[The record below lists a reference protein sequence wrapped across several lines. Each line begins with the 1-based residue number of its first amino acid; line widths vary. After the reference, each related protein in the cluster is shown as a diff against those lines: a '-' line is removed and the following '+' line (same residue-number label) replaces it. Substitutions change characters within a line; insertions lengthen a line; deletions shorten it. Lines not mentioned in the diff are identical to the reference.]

1 MSIPGVE
8 PAGLPAT
15 AMSSEF
21 VPADYTILVVES
33 DQRVRADL
41 ASLLSRV
48 GYQTRTFASAEALL
62 ENIEACPARACIL
75 AEIELPGMTAL
86 ELTARLRERNC
97 SVPVIILTRLSDVA
111 TAVKAMRSTVADYL
125 VKPYVE
131 RDLVNRLRSV
141 LTRQQTTTH

>member
-8 PAGLPAT
+8 PAGLPAIP
-15 AMSSEF
+15 MSSEF

-33 DQRVRADL
+33 DQRARADL
-41 ASLLSRV
+41 ASLLARV
-48 GYQTRTFASAEALL
+48 GFQTQVFASAEALL
-62 ENIEACPARACIL
+62 ETIDACPVRACVL

-131 RDLVNRLRSV
+131 RDLVNRVRAV
-141 LTRQQTTTH
+141 LTRPQMTTH